1 MLTALLFP
9 LDDTS
14 QMDLFHRDSDDD
26 QVEEQL
32 DETEAKWRKERIERE
47 QWLRE
52 QVESLIRKLPVL
64 AKFGGQRFSHFS
76 CHINLAT
83 CI

>member
-1 MLTALLFP
+1 MPYLFP

-52 QVESLIRKLPVL
+52 QVERV
-64 AKFGGQRFSHFS
+64 
-76 CHINLAT
+76 
-83 CI
+83 

>member
-1 MLTALLFP
+1 
-9 LDDTS
+9 
-14 QMDLFHRDSDDD
+14 MDLFRRDSDDD

-52 QVESLIRKLPVL
+52 QVESLIRKIACFGQVWR
-64 AKFGGQRFSHFS
+64 AK
-76 CHINLAT
+76 I
-83 CI
+83 